1 MELIKSIKRF
11 FGVIEK
17 PIAIEDPNTIENLKL
32 LMLEN
37 LDLKKS
43 LKTCTL
49 LNEKISI
56 TLDGKDLILSDL
68 ETRVVNTERM
78 LKEATGN
85 PLNMD
90 QVAAYLNHKGFIFE
104 SDKGD
109 SVWRQKPQPAP
120 KPKKKKIDW
129 DKLELT
135 NNPNEGLKAKLV
147 KAPKKKIIKTINKT
161 NIDLTKSIS
170 PSKL

>member
-1 MELIKSIKRF
+1 MELIKSIKSF
-11 FGVIEK
+11 FGIKVK
-17 PIAIEDPNTIENLKL
+17 PTAIEDPNTIENLKL

-37 LDLKKS
+37 MDLKKS

-49 LNEKISI
+49 LNEKITI
-56 TLDGKDLILSDL
+56 KLDSKDIILSNL
-68 ETRVVNTERM
+68 ETRIVNTERM

-90 QVAAYLNHKGFIFE
+90 QVAAYLNYKGFKFE

-109 SVWRQKPQPAP
+109 SIWRQKPQPKA

-135 NNPNEGLKAKLV
+135 NNPNEGLKAKLIKV
-147 KAPKKKIIKTINKT
+147 PKTKTTKTINKSKV
-161 NIDLTKSIS
+161 DLAKSIS